1 MPLNFPLVY
10 RAFTRN
16 FFWAVGMVHDN
27 AMQNSINDMRYRTGG
42 SLPGVTYPGTTYI
55 SRQLSTIQERSAIDI
70 NQLIETVRTLGPLL
84 GSGLFGR
91 SLKARDA
98 ILHSLAKR
106 ADIPEIQDLNLN
118 PTVAAGVPRY
128 VNSVG
133 IPTAN
138 AFTTLFFMMLIV
150 IAVTIG
156 IHVVILALAFISD
169 KSINGPNWG
178 GRLKSRF
185 GGFIAGNALRLC
197 LLFFLPVWIFAFYQ
211 FRIGDSK
218 LAIFFAAFSL
228 ALTFIPLAV
237 VFIITVIRGRR
248 ISSTAPG
255 VSPLYTSYRSFHSMG
270 VLYRQYRQRF
280 HFFWFIIVLSLIAR
294 AGFVALSPTSGWA
307 AVIGNMVVELI
318 IFIALLVCRPHKDRK
333 GDWLA
338 PILSFFRLAAF
349 GLCVPFIPTVSID
362 PIPRTIIGFVVIVMF
377 GLPVVILFFGLIFN
391 AGYGYLWRRHTHR
404 IEDGLE
410 VERFSASDDDS
421 QRPAMRQH
429 VDANNFV
436 SANNGRGLDGSRS
449 TSGNSLNRRTSLM
462 EPLGDTYNGSAT
474 SPRSSR
480 HLSAQGQ
487 GYNAYNAAGSGGHG
501 IDETMDQSRPTNAFE
516 RRQTRGA
523 GSGHY

>member
-156 IHVVILALAFISD
+156 IHVVILALAFIS
-169 KSINGPNWG
+169 S
-178 GRLKSRF
+178 
-185 GGFIAGNALRLC
+185 
-197 LLFFLPVWIFAFYQ
+197 
-211 FRIGDSK
+211 
-218 LAIFFAAFSL
+218 
-228 ALTFIPLAV
+228 
-237 VFIITVIRGRR
+237 
-248 ISSTAPG
+248 
-255 VSPLYTSYRSFHSMG
+255 
-270 VLYRQYRQRF
+270 
-280 HFFWFIIVLSLIAR
+280 
-294 AGFVALSPTSGWA
+294 
-307 AVIGNMVVELI
+307 
-318 IFIALLVCRPHKDRK
+318 
-333 GDWLA
+333 
-338 PILSFFRLAAF
+338 FRL
-349 GLCVPFIPTVSID
+349 
-362 PIPRTIIGFVVIVMF
+362 
-377 GLPVVILFFGLIFN
+377 
-391 AGYGYLWRRHTHR
+391 
-404 IEDGLE
+404 
-410 VERFSASDDDS
+410 
-421 QRPAMRQH
+421 
-429 VDANNFV
+429 
-436 SANNGRGLDGSRS
+436 
-449 TSGNSLNRRTSLM
+449 
-462 EPLGDTYNGSAT
+462 
-474 SPRSSR
+474 
-480 HLSAQGQ
+480 QG
-487 GYNAYNAAGSGGHG
+487 
-501 IDETMDQSRPTNAFE
+501 
-516 RRQTRGA
+516 
-523 GSGHY
+523 